1 MQFIKKFLAYYLAPL
16 YCDRCVHKNKIVPC
30 NCPDITL
37 FEKTN
42 KRVYLINVSIPN
54 SDNMQIADT
63 KKKREKIVAEL
74 YIEVKRQSQ
83 VEEVYTLPVTLSA
96 TGVISHILHDVFK

>member
-1 MQFIKKFLAYYLAPL
+1 
-16 YCDRCVHKNKIVPC
+16 
-30 NCPDITL
+30 
-37 FEKTN
+37 
-42 KRVYLINVSIPN
+42 
-54 SDNMQIADT
+54 MQIADT